1 MANLSKATLQ
11 GADFSGTYSDD
22 RIDAQARSRMHDISL
37 ILAADM
43 AGVGDPGD
51 DDQIAERLADWSN
64 EAVEELRQLSPLH
77 EYGLALTYEADEEN
91 DGQNAHFCW
100 LLSTGG
106 PHEEIR
112 FFVNEAFRL
121 QRAEFVFKGWSD
133 AACVELAGDHIGT
146 LRDLWN
152 SWRDCELPQH
162 LIEQARKR

>member
-1 MANLSKATLQ
+1 MTDKCEGRIEDQMAGRLADITLI
-11 GADFSGTYSDD
+11 F
-22 RIDAQARSRMHDISL
+22 
-37 ILAADM
+37 AADM
-43 AGVGDPGD
+43 AGVDDFDD

-64 EAVEELRQLSPLH
+64 EAIEELRQLSPLH
-77 EYGLALTYEADEEN
+77 EYGLAVTYEADEEN

-121 QRAEFVFKGWSD
+121 QRVEFVLKDWFDSATG
-133 AACVELAGDHIGT
+133 EITGDCLNT

-152 SWRDCELPQH
+152 NWRDCGLPQH
-162 LIEQARKR
+162 LIEKERHTR